1 MLCAPRVLPVVNSF
15 SSCYRLRMRQRCA
28 CMLALFLLF
37 LPASAKSKDKYQP
50 PGPIHLDHNTEK
62 WAEKTLKKLSLEE
75 KVGQVFMIWVRAQF
89 LNVNSP
95 VYLQLRDAMNKY
107 HVGSFLMTVPYD
119 PPFLYR
125 NQPFEAAELL
135 NRLQQDSQLPLFIAA
150 DFERGVP
157 MRLHGATEF
166 PHAMAFGATG
176 KAEYAEDFGRITA
189 QESRAI
195 GVQWNF
201 LPIVDVNSN
210 PANPIINT
218 RSFSE
223 DPQQVS
229 AFADAY
235 IRGAHAGGLLTTAKH
250 FPGHGDT
257 STDSHL
263 ALAEVTGDLARLNAI
278 ELPPFRSAIAAGVDS
293 VMIAHVTVPALEP
306 DPNRVASTSP
316 AVVTDLLKRQ
326 LGFQGLV
333 VTDALDMAGITH
345 LYAGNI
351 GRAAVD
357 AFKAGNDVLIIP
369 ADLDASYK
377 ALLQAVRSG
386 EIPQSQLDASVL
398 KILKAKASL
407 GLNQARLVD
416 LNQLTTLVGKPEN
429 LALGQRIADD
439 AITLVRDNGKLLPLK
454 KSGTAGPRLPY
465 QAMPE
470 VRNHVVVVILTDDV
484 RTEAGREVER
494 QIRLRVPDVHV
505 IYVDPRIAVA
515 MSGDVLKAVDEAQT
529 VIAAVY
535 VIPTAGKVMPGANGL
550 TNSVALTDA
559 SGDLLQKILDHASE
573 KTAVLAMGSPYL
585 AKDFPAVQSYICAFS
600 NATVSEIA
608 AVKALFGEIPIH
620 GHLPVTIPNVA
631 PRGTGIERPQIIQ
644 GGIPH
649 ANP

>member
-1 MLCAPRVLPVVNSF
+1 
-15 SSCYRLRMRQRCA
+15 MRQRCA
-28 CMLALFLLF
+28 GVLALFLLF
-37 LPASAKSKDKYQP
+37 LASSASGKDKYQIP
-50 PGPIHLDHNTEK
+50 RPVHLDGNGEK
-62 WAEKTLKKLSLEE
+62 WAQKTLKKLSLEE

-89 LNVNSP
+89 LNLNSP
-95 VYLQLRDAMNKY
+95 VYLQLRDAMSKY
-107 HVGSFLMTVPYD
+107 HIGSFLMTVPYD

-135 NRLQQDSQLPLFIAA
+135 NRLQLDSQLPLFVAA
-150 DFERGVP
+150 DFERGLAT
-157 MRLHGATEF
+157 RLHGATEF

-176 KAEYAEDFGRITA
+176 KPEYAEDFGRITG

-218 RSFSE
+218 RSFGE
-223 DPQQVS
+223 DPGQVS
-229 AFADAY
+229 DFAGAY

-257 STDSHL
+257 ATDSHL
-263 ALAEVTGDLARLNAI
+263 GLAQVNGDLSRLNAV
-278 ELPPFRSAIAAGVDS
+278 ELPPFRSAILAGVDS

-306 DPNRVASTSP
+306 DPGRVASTSP
-316 AVVTDLLKRQ
+316 AVVTGLLKRQ

-333 VTDALDMAGITH
+333 VTDALDMAGLTH

-357 AFKAGNDVLIIP
+357 AFKAGNNVLIIP
-369 ADLDASYK
+369 ADLDASYQGM
-377 ALLQAVRSG
+377 LQAVRSG
-386 EIPQSQLDASVL
+386 EISQAQLDASVL

-416 LNQLTTLVGKPEN
+416 LNQLTRLVGKPEN
-429 LALGQRIADD
+429 IALGQRIADD
-439 AITLVRDNGKLLPLK
+439 AITLVRDNGKVLPLK

-465 QAMPE
+465 QPMPE
-470 VRNHVVVVILTDDV
+470 VRNHLVVVMLTDDV
-484 RTEAGREVER
+484 RTEAGRELER
-494 QIRLRVPDVHV
+494 QIRLRAPDVHV
-505 IYVDPRIAVA
+505 IYADPRIAA
-515 MSGDVLKAVDEAQT
+515 AASGDVLKAVDEAQA
-529 VIAAVY
+529 VVVAVY
-535 VIPTAGKVMPGANGL
+535 VIPTAGKAVPSANGL
-550 TNSVALTDA
+550 TNSVALADA
-559 SGDLLQKILDHASE
+559 SGTLLQAILDHGAE
-573 KTAVLAMGSPYL
+573 KTIVLAMGSPYL
-585 AKDFPAVQSYICAFS
+585 AKDFPALQSYICAFS
-600 NATVSEIA
+600 NAAVSEIA
-608 AVKALFGEIPIH
+608 AAQALFGEISIH

-631 PRGTGIERPQIIQ
+631 PRGAGIERPQITQ

>member
-1 MLCAPRVLPVVNSF
+1 MLQRFVL
-15 SSCYRLRMRQRCA
+15 L
-28 CMLALFLLF
+28 LALFCSVLS
-37 LPASAKSKDKYQP
+37 ASAKTKDKFQAP
-50 PGPIHLDHNTEK
+50 SPIHLDHNGEK
-62 WAEKTLKKLSLEE
+62 WADKTLKKLSLEE

-95 VYLQLRDAMNKY
+95 AYLQLRDAMSKY

-125 NQPFEAAELL
+125 NEPFEAADLL
-135 NRLQQDSQLPLFIAA
+135 NRLQQDSQLPLLIAA
-150 DFERGVP
+150 DFERGLP

-176 KAEYAEDFGRITA
+176 KPEYAEDFGRITA
-189 QESRAI
+189 EESRAI

-218 RSFSE
+218 RSFGE
-223 DPQQVS
+223 DPRQVGN
-229 AFADAY
+229 FADAY
-235 IRGAHAGGLLTTAKH
+235 IRGARAGGLLTTAKH

-257 STDSHL
+257 ATDSHL
-263 ALAEVTGDLARLNAI
+263 GLAEVTGDLARLNAV

-293 VMIAHVTVPALEP
+293 VMVAHVTVPALEP

-316 AVVTDLLKRQ
+316 AVVTDLLKHR

-333 VTDALDMAGITH
+333 VTDALDMASLTH
-345 LYAGNI
+345 LYAGSI

-377 ALLQAVRSG
+377 AMLQAVHSG

-398 KILKAKASL
+398 KILKAKASV
-407 GLNQARLVD
+407 GLNRTRLVD
-416 LNQLTTLVGKPEN
+416 LNQLTTVVGRPEN
-429 LALGQRIADD
+429 IAIGQRIADD
-439 AITLVRDNGKLLPLK
+439 AITLVRDNGKVLPLK
-454 KSGTAGPRLPY
+454 RSGTAGPRLPY
-465 QAMPE
+465 QAVAE

-494 QIRLRVPDVHV
+494 QIRLRIPDAHV
-505 IYVDPRIAVA
+505 IYVDPRIVAA
-515 MSGDVLKAVDEAQT
+515 MSSDVLKAVDAAQA

-535 VIPTAGKVMPGANGL
+535 VIPTAGKITPGANAL
-550 TNSVALTDA
+550 TNSVALSDA
-559 SGDLLQKILDHASE
+559 SGDLLQQILDHAAD

-585 AKDFPAVQSYICAFS
+585 AKDFPAAQSYICAFS
-600 NATVSEIA
+600 NATVSEDA
-608 AVKALFGEIPIH
+608 VVKALFGEIAIH
-620 GHLPVTIPNVA
+620 GHLPVTIPNIA
-631 PRGTGIERPQIIQ
+631 PRGVGLERPQIIQ

>member
-1 MLCAPRVLPVVNSF
+1 
-15 SSCYRLRMRQRCA
+15 MRQKCA
-28 CMLALFLLF
+28 GLLALLLVS
-37 LPASAKSKDKYQP
+37 LPSSASGKDKYQSP
-50 PGPIHLDHNTEK
+50 HPVHLDRSGEK

-75 KVGQVFMIWVRAQF
+75 KVGQVFMVWVRAQF

-95 VYLQLRDAMNKY
+95 AYLQLHDVMNKY
-107 HVGSFLMTVPYD
+107 HIGSFLMTVPYA

-125 NQPFEAAELL
+125 NQPFEAADLL
-135 NRLQQDSQLPLFIAA
+135 NRLQQDSQLPLLIAA
-150 DFERGVP
+150 DFERGVST
-157 MRLHGATEF
+157 RLHGGTEF

-176 KAEYAEDFGRITA
+176 KLGYAEDFGRITA

-201 LPIVDVNSN
+201 FPLVDVNSN

-218 RSFSE
+218 RSFGE

-229 AFADAY
+229 EFADAY

-257 STDSHL
+257 ATDSHL
-263 ALAEVTGDLARLNAI
+263 GLAEVTGDLARLNAI

-293 VMIAHVTVPALEP
+293 VMVAHVTVPALEP

-316 AVVTDLLKRQ
+316 AVVTDLLKHQ
-326 LGFQGLV
+326 LGFEGLV
-333 VTDALDMAGITH
+333 VTDALDMAGLTH
-345 LYAGNI
+345 LYANNI

-369 ADLDASYK
+369 ADLDASWK
-377 ALLQAVRSG
+377 AMLQAVRTG

-407 GLNQARLVD
+407 GLNQARRVD
-416 LNQLTTLVGKPEN
+416 LNQLTTSMGTPED

-439 AITLVRDNGKLLPLK
+439 AITLVRDNGKILPLK
-454 KSGTAGPRLPY
+454 KSGTTGPRLPY
-465 QAMPE
+465 QKMPE
-470 VRNHVVVVILTDDV
+470 VQNHLVVVILTDDV
-484 RTEAGREVER
+484 RTESGRELER
-494 QIRLRVPDVHV
+494 EIRLRVPDVHAF
-505 IYVDPRIAVA
+505 YVDPRIAAA
-515 MSGDVLKAVDEAQT
+515 MSGDVLKAVDDAEAA
-529 VIAAVY
+529 VAAVY
-535 VIPTAGKVMPGANGL
+535 VIPTPGKTVPSANGL
-550 TNSVALTDA
+550 ANSVTLADP
-559 SGDLLQKILDHASE
+559 SGTLLQEILDHGAE
-573 KTAVLAMGSPYL
+573 KTIFLAMGSPYL
-585 AKDFPAVQSYICAFS
+585 AKDFLAVQSYVCAFS

-620 GHLPVTIPNVA
+620 GHLPVTIPNIA
-631 PRGTGIERPQIIQ
+631 PRGTGMERPQVPQ
-644 GGIPH
+644 AGVPH